1 MHETDNQT
9 DQTDQTDQSEND
21 SWVVGID
28 GSEAAAHALDW
39 ATGHA
44 LGRTSRLQLVTSWQA
59 PISGSTI
66 EGVPAGSSSLDR
78 DLLVKG
84 AQRLVDVAA
93 DGVAHLDGISINP
106 IVAHG
111 GPSAVLLDAADDA
124 ALLVVGSR
132 GRGGFK
138 RLLLGSTS
146 TQCATHASGP
156 TAIVPR
162 AASTESATDIVVGI
176 DGSDNSIAALVW
188 ALAFAQPGTR
198 VEALS
203 VWDISPIAVGA
214 DQFFFPEATDLAEE
228 RFHHLVDNVV
238 AEHTDGSAP
247 DTAGD
252 VTIERTFVTGVPRR
266 ILAERS
272 LSTDLMV
279 LGARGHGAIGSAL
292 MGSVSTW
299 TLHHTET
306 TTVIVPA
313 PPI

>member
-1 MHETDNQT
+1 MHDTDNHTTNQT
-9 DQTDQTDQSEND
+9 NKDT
-21 SWVVGID
+21 WVVGID
-28 GSEAAAHALDW
+28 GSDAAAHALDW
-39 ATGHA
+39 AAAHA
-44 LGRTSRLQLVTSWQA
+44 GGRTSRLQLVTSWQA
-59 PISGSTI
+59 PISGTTV

-78 DLLVKG
+78 DLMVKSAQQLVQG
-84 AQRLVDVAA
+84 AA
-93 DGVAHLDGISINP
+93 DGVADMDGVSVESA
-106 IVAHG
+106 VAHG
-111 GPSAVLLDAADDA
+111 GPSAVLLDAADNA

-156 TAIVPR
+156 TAIVPH
-162 AASTESATDIVVGI
+162 AANTEAATDIVVGI

-203 VWDISPIAVGA
+203 IWDISPIAVGA

-238 AEHTDGSAP
+238 DEHTGGSGDRAP
-247 DTAGD
+247 RH
-252 VTIERTFVTGVPRR
+252 VTVERTFVTGIPRR

-272 LSTDLMV
+272 ATTNLMV
-279 LGARGHGAIGSAL
+279 LGARGHGAVGAAL

-313 PPI
+313 PPT